1 MTDFS
6 NKKIFT
12 GLKAQHFQHPWDDKA
27 VTALRAIPG
36 FEFVVKKLMEIGF
49 EQFFRM
55 TNLASNV
62 HVTGNMLPNL
72 QAILKAA
79 CKILD
84 VPEPDLYIATNPH
97 PNAYT
102 YGDTRP
108 FIVVTTGLLD
118 IMDDEELLF
127 ILGHEL
133 GHIKCGHV
141 LYKTMARNL
150 SLVLEI
156 LADATLGIA
165 RIIGTSFKLA
175 LADWER
181 KSELSSDRA
190 GLICVQNQH
199 IANRAFMKMAAAT
212 NKYFSQMDEK
222 EFLNQ
227 IKSYE
232 NAIDESYINMAYIT
246 IITAQMSHPF
256 TILRAK
262 ELDNWITKNGFTDVT
277 GISIEEVSDKN

>member
-84 VPEPDLYIATNPH
+84 VPEPDLYI
-97 PNAYT
+97 
-102 YGDTRP
+102 
-108 FIVVTTGLLD
+108 
-118 IMDDEELLF
+118 
-127 ILGHEL
+127 
-133 GHIKCGHV
+133 
-141 LYKTMARNL
+141 
-150 SLVLEI
+150 EI
-156 LADATLGIA
+156 
-165 RIIGTSFKLA
+165 
-175 LADWER
+175 
-181 KSELSSDRA
+181 
-190 GLICVQNQH
+190 
-199 IANRAFMKMAAAT
+199 
-212 NKYFSQMDEK
+212 
-222 EFLNQ
+222 
-227 IKSYE
+227 
-232 NAIDESYINMAYIT
+232 
-246 IITAQMSHPF
+246 
-256 TILRAK
+256 
-262 ELDNWITKNGFTDVT
+262 
-277 GISIEEVSDKN
+277 